1 MITTTTNDILD
12 DFKLT
17 ASIHTITIKTS
28 ATIEEIPQEF
38 QAAVKCRS
46 LQKGTQTQASI
57 LLNLN
62 KISGDVYCYSRFK
75 ELFDMFLNSVGIDEY
90 KITRVDMRFDLFD
103 HESYEK
109 YAKLNRWLIS
119 MLAVKYNVYN
129 IYF

>member
-1 MITTTTNDILD
+1 MITTTTNDILA

-62 KISGDVYCYSRFK
+62 KISAR
-75 ELFDMFLNSVGIDEY
+75 
-90 KITRVDMRFDLFD
+90 
-103 HESYEK
+103 
-109 YAKLNRWLIS
+109 IS
-119 MLAVKYNVYN
+119 
-129 IYF
+129 